1 MKNYFQKRKFGTCQ
15 IISNPNNNTRKR
27 LDPGIAKVV
36 IHEKKWQDSPKMD
49 PEKVKRM
56 CQEWGM
62 HPLIAEILL
71 RMGLKTNG
79 EINSFLH
86 PSLNNLLDPYELRQ
100 MQEAVELLQLAICNN
115 WRIVILGD
123 YDVDGI
129 TATALMMEFLQKCGG
144 LNLDF
149 FIPNRIK
156 HGYGLTEASTDI
168 LMEMKPDLVIT
179 VDNGITAIHEVRRLN
194 NKGIK
199 TIVTDHHLSDTNL
212 LPTGVVVN
220 PNHPECPYPF
230 KKISGCG
237 VALKLIMALRKSL
250 RESKWWTSERP
261 QPNLRD
267 SLDLVA
273 LGTVA
278 DVVPLRDENRI
289 LTFHGL
295 LVMNEKPRIA
305 IQVLQRLKKVKTI
318 TSRTL
323 GFQFAPLLNAA
334 GRLEDADMAVNF
346 LLSNHLKEAEN
357 MALKLENTNL
367 VRREKEQKM
376 IETAIRLAET
386 QKNDPALIIV
396 SPEFHEG
403 INGIV
408 ATRLVE
414 RFYKPVIILSEQEA
428 SVSGEKKFK
437 GSGRSIPELHLKN
450 ALSACSDL
458 LLRYGGH
465 AAAAGCS
472 LRPDKFPEF
481 RQRFFLFCHENF
493 PKKLEPNLK
502 LDGILDFPEI
512 TNSFVEQLE
521 RLQPFGEGNQEP
533 LFSVNA
539 PETPFIPL
547 KKIHVKWQLNSNVE
561 IIGWNCADCYK
572 EKPPSK
578 LAVNLGFNEF
588 RGRRI
593 IQLNIQDSRS

>member
-1 MKNYFQKRKFGTCQ
+1 MLQ
-15 IISNPNNNTRKR
+15 
-27 LDPGIAKVV
+27 
-36 IHEKKWQDSPKMD
+36 KKWHESPAMD
-49 PEKVKRM
+49 PEEVKRL
-56 CQEWGM
+56 CSVWEM
-62 HPLIAEILL
+62 HPRVAEILL
-71 RMGLKTNG
+71 RRGFKTAG
-79 EINSFLH
+79 EIKSFLQ
-86 PSLNNLLDPYELRQ
+86 PSLNNLRDPYEFRM
-100 MQEAVELLQLAICNN
+100 MQEAVDLLQEAIVKN

-129 TATALMMEFLQKCGG
+129 TATALMLEFLQHCGN

-179 VDNGITAIHEVRRLN
+179 VDNGITAVHEVLRLN
-194 NKGIK
+194 NEGIK
-199 TIVTDHHLSDTNL
+199 TIVTDHHLADPNL
-212 LPTGVVVN
+212 LPAGIVVN
-220 PNHPECPYPF
+220 PNHPECSYPF

-250 RESKWWTSERP
+250 RESGRWTTERP
-261 QPNLRD
+261 EPNLRD
-267 SLDLVA
+267 SLDLAA

-278 DVVPLRDENRI
+278 DVVPLWDENRI

-295 LVMNEKPRIA
+295 LVMNEKPRLA

-334 GRLEDADMAVNF
+334 GRLEDADMAVHF
-346 LLSNHLKEAEN
+346 LLSNDHQEAEK
-357 MALKLENTNL
+357 MALKLDATNL
-367 VRREKEQKM
+367 ERREKEGEM
-376 IETAIRLAET
+376 LETALSLAET
-386 QKNDPALIIV
+386 QKSDPALILV

-414 RFYKPVIILSEQEA
+414 RFYKPVIILSEQEV
-428 SVSGEKKFK
+428 SVSGEKKLK
-437 GSGRSIPELHLKN
+437 GSGRSIPELNLKD

-458 LLRYGGH
+458 LLRFGGH

-472 LRPDKFPEF
+472 LLPEKFTEF
-481 RQRFFLFCHENF
+481 RKRFFAFCHEHI
-493 PKKLEPNLK
+493 PETLEPNLQ
-502 LDGILDFPEI
+502 LDGILEFPEL
-512 TNSFVEQLE
+512 TNTFVEQLD

-539 PETPFIPL
+539 PKTPFMSL
-547 KKIHVKWQLNSNVE
+547 KEVHVKWQLNGNVE
-561 IIGWNCADCYK
+561 IIGWNRVDSFTG
-572 EKPPSK
+572 EPPSQ
-578 LAVNLGFNEF
+578 LAVNLCFNEF
-588 RGRRI
+588 RGRRK
-593 IQLNIQDSRS
+593 IQLNIQDSRV

>member
-1 MKNYFQKRKFGTCQ
+1 MLQ
-15 IISNPNNNTRKR
+15 
-27 LDPGIAKVV
+27 
-36 IHEKKWQDSPKMD
+36 KKWHESPAMD
-49 PEKVKRM
+49 PEEVKRL
-56 CQEWGM
+56 CSVWEM
-62 HPLIAEILL
+62 HPRVAEILL
-71 RMGLKTNG
+71 RRGFKTAG
-79 EINSFLH
+79 EIKSFLQ
-86 PSLNNLLDPYELRQ
+86 PSLNNLRDPYEFRM
-100 MQEAVELLQLAICNN
+100 MQEAVDLLQEAIVKN

-129 TATALMMEFLQKCGG
+129 TATALMLEFLQHCGN

-179 VDNGITAIHEVRRLN
+179 VDNGITAVHEVLRLN
-194 NKGIK
+194 NEGIK
-199 TIVTDHHLSDTNL
+199 TIVTDHHLADPNL
-212 LPTGVVVN
+212 LPAGIVVN
-220 PNHPECPYPF
+220 PNHPECSYPF

-250 RESKWWTSERP
+250 RESGRWTTERP
-261 QPNLRD
+261 EPNLRD
-267 SLDLVA
+267 SLDLAA

-278 DVVPLRDENRI
+278 DVVPLWDENRI

-295 LVMNEKPRIA
+295 LVMNEKPRLA

-334 GRLEDADMAVNF
+334 GRLEDADMAVHF
-346 LLSNHLKEAEN
+346 LLSNDLQEAEK
-357 MALKLENTNL
+357 MALKLDATNL
-367 VRREKEQKM
+367 ERREKEGEM
-376 IETAIRLAET
+376 LETALSLAET
-386 QKNDPALIIV
+386 QKSDPALILV

-414 RFYKPVIILSEQEA
+414 RFYKPVIILSEQEV
-428 SVSGEKKFK
+428 SVSGEKKLK
-437 GSGRSIPELHLKN
+437 GSGRSIPELNLKD

-458 LLRYGGH
+458 LLRFGGH

-472 LRPDKFPEF
+472 LLPEKFTEF
-481 RQRFFLFCHENF
+481 RKRFFAFCHKHIPET
-493 PKKLEPNLK
+493 LEPNLQ
-502 LDGILDFPEI
+502 LDGILEFPEL
-512 TNSFVEQLE
+512 TNTFVEQLD

-539 PETPFIPL
+539 PKTPFMSL
-547 KKIHVKWQLNSNVE
+547 KEVHVKWQLNGNVE
-561 IIGWNCADCYK
+561 IIGWNRVDSFTG
-572 EKPPSK
+572 EPPSQ
-578 LAVNLGFNEF
+578 LAVNLCFNEF
-588 RGRRI
+588 RGRRK
-593 IQLNIQDSRS
+593 IQLNIQDSRV

>member
-1 MKNYFQKRKFGTCQ
+1 MLQ
-15 IISNPNNNTRKR
+15 
-27 LDPGIAKVV
+27 
-36 IHEKKWQDSPKMD
+36 KKWHESPAMD
-49 PEKVKRM
+49 PEEVKRL
-56 CQEWGM
+56 CSVWEM
-62 HPLIAEILL
+62 HPRVAEILL
-71 RMGLKTNG
+71 RRGFKTAG
-79 EINSFLH
+79 EIKSFLQ
-86 PSLNNLLDPYELRQ
+86 PSLNNLRDPYEFRM
-100 MQEAVELLQLAICNN
+100 MQEAVDLLQEAIVKN

-129 TATALMMEFLQKCGG
+129 TATALMLEFLQHCGN

-179 VDNGITAIHEVRRLN
+179 VDNGITAVHEVLRLN
-194 NKGIK
+194 NEGIK
-199 TIVTDHHLSDTNL
+199 TIVTDHHLADPNL
-212 LPTGVVVN
+212 LPAGIVVN
-220 PNHPECPYPF
+220 PNHPECSYPF

-250 RESKWWTSERP
+250 RESGRWTTERP
-261 QPNLRD
+261 EPNLRD
-267 SLDLVA
+267 SLDLAA

-278 DVVPLRDENRI
+278 DVVPLWDENRI

-295 LVMNEKPRIA
+295 LVMNEKPRLA

-334 GRLEDADMAVNF
+334 GRLEDADMAVHF
-346 LLSNHLKEAEN
+346 LLSNDLQEAEK
-357 MALKLENTNL
+357 MALKLDATNL
-367 VRREKEQKM
+367 ERREKEGEM
-376 IETAIRLAET
+376 LETALSLAET
-386 QKNDPALIIV
+386 QKSDPALILV

-414 RFYKPVIILSEQEA
+414 RFYKPVIILSEQEV
-428 SVSGEKKFK
+428 SVSGEKKLK
-437 GSGRSIPELHLKN
+437 GSGRSIPELNLKD

-458 LLRYGGH
+458 LLRFGGH

-472 LRPDKFPEF
+472 LLPEKFTEF
-481 RQRFFLFCHENF
+481 RKRFFAFCHEHI
-493 PKKLEPNLK
+493 PETLEPNLQ
-502 LDGILDFPEI
+502 LDGILEFPEL
-512 TNSFVEQLE
+512 TNTFVEQLD

-539 PETPFIPL
+539 PKTPFMSL
-547 KKIHVKWQLNSNVE
+547 KEVHVKWQLNGNVE
-561 IIGWNCADCYK
+561 IIGWNRVDSFTG
-572 EKPPSK
+572 EPPSQ
-578 LAVNLGFNEF
+578 LAVNLCFNEF
-588 RGRRI
+588 RGRRK
-593 IQLNIQDSRS
+593 IQLNIQDSRV